1 MRRVIPLMMMV
12 LVTAA
17 AVDAPVGVVAIPAPA
32 GTVEACGGTAV
43 IIAPGQAVTL
53 AEALPESGEPTL
65 RISGNLIKATVVK
78 RGESSTAVLL
88 SFTPPSGYQSPSM
101 VIANSDAVSLGD
113 LVVSVGNSFGILEQ
127 DGAAALSQGIV
138 SGLYALPADTPPV
151 RGRGGKILSAYRG
164 PVIEV
169 DAAVNDGNQG
179 GALLD
184 AKGQLLGLVSLA
196 LARERRLGVAVP
208 ISLICRELG
217 LTVGT
222 TPPAGQSDP
231 ATIAVISH
239 AASAARSVALVYFE
253 RPAGLGNPSGMPRP
267 APITSETPGYQRERL
282 ERDWDRYW
290 HQQQVFYTDQPAT
303 AVVIDSEHLLTAAS
317 NLHGEAQRGRVLID
331 GVAIDCTVQAVHQ
344 PLDLA
349 LLKTSAPLPM
359 PLANLAEHPD
369 LLCGD
374 PVAVIGRHRQNASHT
389 VTVGVVSATDRRQA
403 QSEFAF
409 HQTDAMANYGN
420 LGGPVIDITGSV
432 VGMLVKLGPSEHW
445 PWLINSGVSL
455 FVDSATIRRVLPD
468 LLAGKGAESMRTLGL
483 GVGLE
488 IDTKTKAVVITK
500 IIPGT
505 GAADAGLAVGDQF
518 VTVDGKTVNS
528 PIAISRI
535 LVRHRVGDRIAVT
548 VLRDGEEHTM
558 QVELRT
564 FGGKDP

>member
-1 MRRVIPLMMMV
+1 MRRVIPLLV
-12 LVTAA
+12 LILATAI
-17 AVDAPVGVVAIPAPA
+17 AVDEPLGVVAIPAPT
-32 GTVEACGGTAV
+32 GTIEACGGTAV
-43 IIAPGQAVTL
+43 IIAPGQALTL
-53 AEALPESGEPTL
+53 AEALPEKGEPTL
-65 RISGNLIKATVVK
+65 RIAGDLIKATVVK
-78 RGESSTAVLL
+78 RGESTTAVLL
-88 SFTPPSGYQSPSM
+88 SFTPPAGYHPPSM
-101 VIANSDAVSLGD
+101 VIADSDAVNLGD

-127 DGAAALSQGIV
+127 DGAAALSQGII
-138 SGLYALPADTPPV
+138 SGLYALPADTPAV

-184 AKGQLLGLVSLA
+184 GKGHLLGLVSLA

-217 LTVGT
+217 LVAGTV
-222 TPPAGQSDP
+222 PPAGQADP
-231 ATIAVISH
+231 ATIALITH
-239 AASAARSVALVYFE
+239 AATVARSVALVYFE
-253 RPAGLGNPSGMPRP
+253 RPTGLGNPSGMPRP

-303 AVVIDSEHLLTAAS
+303 AIVIDSEHLLTAAS
-317 NLHGEAQRGRVLID
+317 NLHGDVQRGRVLIN
-331 GVAIDCTVQAVHQ
+331 GVAIDCTVQAVHK
-344 PLDLA
+344 PLDLVI
-349 LLKTSAPLPM
+349 LKTSAPLSMAPAD
-359 PLANLAEHPD
+359 LAQHPD

-374 PVAVIGRHRQNASHT
+374 PVAVIGRHRQNTGHT
-389 VTVGVVSATDRRQA
+389 VTVGVVSATDRRMA

-432 VGMLVKLGPSEHW
+432 VGMLVLLGPNEQW

-455 FVDSATIRRVLPD
+455 FVDSATLRRVLPD
-468 LLAGKGAESMRTLGL
+468 LIAGKGTESMRTLGL

-488 IDTKTKAVVITK
+488 VDKKTNAVVITK
-500 IIPGT
+500 IILGT
-505 GAADAGLAVGDQF
+505 GAADAGLEVGDQF
-518 VTVDGKTVNS
+518 VTIDGKSVSS

-535 LVRHRVGDRIAVT
+535 LVRHHVGDRIAIT
-548 VLRDGEEHTM
+548 VLRDGAEKTL

-564 FGGKDP
+564 FGGEDP